1 MVTQKVKADLNVLGF
16 GMKHGVLSNTNG
28 TRAITEKR
36 HSSEVKAKVSQGG
49 DHPKQLGTA
58 SGSSYILGL
67 CGGLG
72 YT

>member
-1 MVTQKVKADLNVLGF
+1 MFGLGVEYWVLGY
-16 GMKHGVLSNTNG
+16 TNG
-28 TRAITEKR
+28 TRVVTEKR

-67 CGGLG
+67 YGGLC